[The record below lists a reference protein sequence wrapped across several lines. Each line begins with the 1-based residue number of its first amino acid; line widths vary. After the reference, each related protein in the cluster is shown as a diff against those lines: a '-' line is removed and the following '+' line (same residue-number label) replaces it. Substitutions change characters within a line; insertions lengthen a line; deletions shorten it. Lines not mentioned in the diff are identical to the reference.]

1 MTDFNL
7 WRDPWIRALDI
18 DGKRAELGIYDLLA
32 RAHRLRALYDPS
44 PLTVAGIHRLLTAV
58 LQAIYDPWDLAEIAD
73 VLEAGQLDRAKLDV
87 FGAQHGAR
95 FGLFD
100 PVAPFMQT
108 SDAPAVLDKSTK
120 KTVAYLMAEVP
131 SGTNRTHFQ
140 HVNDAEHQLCPA
152 CCARALVTI
161 PAFASSGGAGIKP
174 SINGVPP
181 IYLLPIGS
189 TLAQTLALALTTPGF
204 QPKIAAGDR
213 ATVAAW
219 SGATTVSKNAETDA
233 VGYLESLTFPA
244 RRMRLQAV
252 ERSARCTRCGTPT
265 DTWVSDILYEMGLS
279 RRKGS
284 ELWRDPFAAYYIAAS
299 SKEITSI
306 KPREGRSLWREYGA
320 LFLSDHSLRPPILS
334 QLSGMVDDSLLPA
347 DQLLRFR
354 CIGLRTDGKAKNF
367 EWFDD
372 ALEVPPALLRDQA
385 GAELIREMLARSEEC
400 GKTLGGLF
408 TKHLRPNGGER
419 TWFNTLRDRMQ
430 ADYWARLAQPFHEL
444 VGKVSPASDYPALAR
459 GWAELTL
466 TTAEQAA
473 LKALDQVGDQSD
485 LLRRRVLAE
494 HWLRSE
500 LNKRRKEWTND

>member
-73 VLEAGQLDRAKLDV
+73 VLEAGPLDRAKLDL

-108 SDAPAVLDKSTK
+108 SDAPAVLDKAAK

-131 SGTNRTHFQ
+131 SGTNRTHF
-140 HVNDAEHQLCPA
+140 HHTTDAEHQLCAA
-152 CCARALVTI
+152 CSARALVTI
-161 PAFASSGGAGIKP
+161 PAFASSGGSGIRP
-174 SINGVPP
+174 SINGLPP
-181 IYLLPIGS
+181 IYMLPVAD
-189 TLAQTLALALTTPGF
+189 TLAISLALSLTTPEF
-204 QPKIAAGDR
+204 QPKVAASDR
-213 ATVAAW
+213 AFITAW
-219 SGATTVSKNAETDA
+219 NGTTIIPKGVEMAA

-244 RRMRLQAV
+244 RRIRLYPIQEIV
-252 ERSARCTRCGTPT
+252 RCTRCHTAT
-265 DTWVSDILYEMGLS
+265 HIWVRDILFDMGMS
-279 RRKGS
+279 RPKGS
-284 ELWRDPFAAYYIAAS
+284 ELWKDPFVAFCQTS
-299 SKEITSI
+299 SKEIASV
-306 KPREGRSLWREYGA
+306 KAKAGRSLWREYST
-320 LFLSDHSLRPPILS
+320 LFLAGGDLRPSVLS
-334 QLSGMVDDSLLPA
+334 QLAGLVDDHLLTST
-347 DQLLRFR
+347 QRFRFR
-354 CIGLRTDGKAKNF
+354 CIGIRTSSDAKIF
-367 EWFDD
+367 EWFDETLD
-372 ALEVPPALLRDQA
+372 VPPSLLRDPV
-385 GAELIREMLARSEEC
+385 GAELVREALKRSEDTSKC
-400 GKTLGGLF
+400 LF
-408 TKHLRPNGGER
+408 SIFNINFRPEGSKR

-473 LKALDQVGDQSD
+473 LKALDQVGDQSE